1 MHIKKIFNV
10 SMLTLILFGLYACEQ
25 DSATDNTASEVKPV
39 AAAPATSAANPEP
52 SPFITTASIQDI
64 MLAIVDPS
72 ADYLWESVSTVST
85 LDGVVEN
92 RPQTDEDWLELRY
105 KAIALLEATNLLAIK
120 GRHVVEE
127 GKKLQDEGLEGNL
140 TSAQIQQLIDD
151 DHKTFEAFAHGLH
164 GASVEVLKA
173 IDNKDVDAFLQA
185 GGDLDTA
192 CEACHTKYWYPNQGI
207 TYGN

>member
-1 MHIKKIFNV
+1 MRIKQFFSVVI
-10 SMLTLILFGLYACEQ
+10 ILLALFWLYACEQ
-25 DSATDNTASEVKPV
+25 STTSPNPDGKTSTGNTAP
-39 AAAPATSAANPEP
+39 AAAARVSEP
-52 SPFITTASIQDI
+52 SPFLPTASIQDI
-64 MLAIVDPS
+64 MLSIIDPS

-92 RPQTDEDWLELRY
+92 RPHTDEDWLALRY
-105 KAIALLEATNLLAIK
+105 KAIALLEATNLLVIE
-120 GRHVVEE
+120 GRTVVEE
-127 GKKLQDEGLEGNL
+127 GRKLQDEGLEGNL
-140 TSAQIQQLIDD
+140 TSAQIQKLIDD

-164 GASVEVLKA
+164 GAATEALNA

-207 TYGN
+207 SYGD